1 MLPAPLSGWK
11 RATVALLLFGV
22 SFGYVEAAVVAYL
35 RALGEPVR
43 ERFYPGRG
51 PDDLF
56 PLLKLEQLE
65 AGGPELLQVLKT
77 EFAREAATLVM
88 LGAVATAVGR
98 GGAQWLAAFMIA
110 FGVWDVSF
118 YAFLRVLLHW
128 PQSLLT
134 WDLLFLIPVPWAGPV
149 LAPVLVSASMVAV
162 GFVILGRNWAGRPV
176 RFGGLHWLGVLAGA
190 LILILAFA
198 WDYRN
203 IAAGGMPNPFNWP
216 LFALGEVA
224 SLGTFA
230 HAVLAGGF
238 GSIDRKTTP

>member
-77 EFAREAATLVM
+77 EFAREAATLVRRPTSRSPSRSSTPGCASSPSRSPRRWR
-88 LGAVATAVGR
+88 LGLPRQCRRAT
-98 GGAQWLAAFMIA
+98 
-110 FGVWDVSF
+110 VS
-118 YAFLRVLLHW
+118 W
-128 PQSLLT
+128 PT
-134 WDLLFLIPVPWAGPV
+134 
-149 LAPVLVSASMVAV
+149 
-162 GFVILGRNWAGRPV
+162 
-176 RFGGLHWLGVLAGA
+176 
-190 LILILAFA
+190 
-198 WDYRN
+198 
-203 IAAGGMPNPFNWP
+203 
-216 LFALGEVA
+216 
-224 SLGTFA
+224 
-230 HAVLAGGF
+230 
-238 GSIDRKTTP
+238 